1 MKPNQL
7 IFKQSIFYILNLS
20 LLFNSQYGLA
30 EISSTW
36 EQEASYSTSQ
46 HDLQKFESLF
56 QTEMTD
62 TIGRF
67 DVTAISRIKLDSE
80 SNLGPKFESKEHSLG
95 YESRLNDQRDGGQHG
110 EITLRELYF
119 DAELAG
125 GFWRVGKQQVVWGQ
139 SDGLK
144 VLDQVNPQSYSEFIL
159 DDFDDSRIPLWM
171 VNLELPFQDDTLQ
184 FLWIP
189 DASTHELS
197 EFNTPYAFTSKNL
210 VPKPP
215 LDNQGKPAIPVSF
228 NERQDPQKFWKDSDV
243 GVRYSMFTESAW
255 DITFNYLYHYQDLP
269 VLYQQLVSLG
279 NGSGTSIEITPTFE
293 RSHLIGGTLSNAFG
307 DFTVRAE
314 WGYSTDTYFVSSDL
328 ASKGVEN
335 SPELSSVIG
344 LDYQGISDMFISFQW
359 FHSHLFQYEKTIV
372 RDENNQSITF
382 LVQHDF
388 MNETLRLESLFIHNI
403 NQEDG
408 LVRPKITYQMTSDLE
423 LFAGADLFY
432 GSQDGLFGQFDHQDR
447 LNVGFKVGF

>member
-1 MKPNQL
+1 MKLNRSFFNIL
-7 IFKQSIFYILNLS
+7 SIS
-20 LLFNSQYGLA
+20 LLLNSQNGFA

-46 HDLQKFESLF
+46 HQLQKFESSF

-62 TIGRF
+62 TFGKF
-67 DVTAISRIKLDSE
+67 DVTAITRIKLDSE
-80 SNLGPKFESKEHSLG
+80 GNLGPTFGAKAQSLG
-95 YESRLNDQRDGGQHG
+95 YESRLNDQRDGGRHVAFA
-110 EITLRELYF
+110 LRELYF
-119 DAELAG
+119 DAEFDGA
-125 GFWRVGKQQVVWGQ
+125 FWRVGKQQVVWGQ

-144 VLDQVNPQSYSEFIL
+144 VLDQVNPQTYSEFIL

-171 VNLELPFQDDTLQ
+171 VNLELPFGDDTLQ

-197 EFNTPYAFTSKNL
+197 ERTTSFELTSKKR

-215 LDNQGKPAIPVSF
+215 LDSQGNPAIPISF
-228 NERQDPQKFWKDSDV
+228 NERQDPNKFWEDSDV
-243 GVRYSMFTESAW
+243 GVRYSMFTDSAW

-269 VLYQQLVSLG
+269 VLYQQLVGASA
-279 NGSGTSIEITPTFE
+279 TTRHIEISPVFE

-314 WGYSTDTYFVSSDL
+314 WGYSTDTYFVSTDL
-328 ASKGVEN
+328 SSGGIKN
-335 SPELSSVIG
+335 SPELSTVIG

-359 FHSHLFQYEKTIV
+359 FHSHLFHYDNAIV
-372 RDENNQSITF
+372 RGENDQSIT
-382 LVQHDF
+382 LLIQRDY

-403 NQEDG
+403 NDEDG
-408 LVRPKITYQMTSDLE
+408 VVRPKIIYQMTSDLE
-423 LFAGADLFY
+423 LFTGADLFY
-432 GSQDGLFGQFDHQDR
+432 GNWNGLFGQFDRQDR
-447 LNVGFKVGF
+447 LNVGFKLGF

>member
-1 MKPNQL
+1 ML
-7 IFKQSIFYILNLS
+7 
-20 LLFNSQYGLA
+20 NSQNGLA
-30 EISSTW
+30 EISSVW

-46 HDLQKFESLF
+46 HQLQKFESLF

-62 TIGRF
+62 TFGKF
-67 DVTAISRIKLDSE
+67 DVTAITRIKLDSE
-80 SNLGPKFESKEHSLG
+80 GNLGPKFGAKEHLLS

-144 VLDQVNPQSYSEFIL
+144 VLDQVNPQSFSEFIL

-184 FLWIP
+184 LLWIP

-197 EFNTPYAFTSKNL
+197 EFNTPYEFTSKNL

-215 LDNQGKPAIPVSF
+215 LDSQDKPAIPVRF
-228 NERQDPQKFWKDSDV
+228 NERQDPGQFWKDSDV
-243 GVRYSMFTESAW
+243 GVRYSMFTDSAW

-269 VLYQQLVSLG
+269 VLYQQLVS
-279 NGSGTSIEITPTFE
+279 TDATTAHIEVSPVFE

-314 WGYSTDTYFVSSDL
+314 WGYSSDTFFVSRDL
-328 ASKGVEN
+328 ASKGIKN
-335 SPELSSVIG
+335 SAELSSVIG
-344 LDYQGISDMFISFQW
+344 LDYQGISEMFISIQW
-359 FHSHLFQYEKTIV
+359 FHSHLFQYDKTIV
-372 RDENNQSITF
+372 RDENDQSITF

-388 MNETLRLESLFIHNI
+388 MNETLRLESLFIHNL
-403 NQEDG
+403 NQKDG
-408 LVRPKITYQMTSDLE
+408 LIRPKITYQMTSDLE
-423 LFAGADLFY
+423 LFSGADLFY
-432 GSQDGLFGQFDHQDR
+432 GSQDGLFGQFDSQDR
-447 LNVGFKVGF
+447 VNIGFKLGF